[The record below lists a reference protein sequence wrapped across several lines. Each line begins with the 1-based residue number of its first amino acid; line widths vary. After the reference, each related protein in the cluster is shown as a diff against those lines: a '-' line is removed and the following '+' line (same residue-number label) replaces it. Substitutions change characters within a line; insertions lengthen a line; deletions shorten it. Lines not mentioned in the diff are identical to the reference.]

1 MQIFFGPVGENK
13 PGPGITKEE
22 KPGPG
27 MKNREFP
34 IPVPKWTTLVISM
47 IIILLF
53 YFMITLD

>member
-1 MQIFFGPVGENK
+1 MQIFSGPVGKNK

-34 IPVPKWTTLVISM
+34 VPVRSEQP
-47 IIILLF
+47 
-53 YFMITLD
+53 